1 MKKIFT
7 LFSAL
12 TMCAAANAV
21 EYVTYPAGPA
31 SIDEFNNEF
40 VVEFTGATTVELDEW
55 AWIELK
61 NETQY
66 NASEEDDAYWEFVT
80 AFMTGDN
87 LTAEGNKV
95 HFSLADCIDTLVPGS
110 YYLPVYGGCIYV
122 DGQDVNYM
130 VLSFTVSEPA
140 SGFNFQVYPSTT
152 TTVTPADFAGNEV
165 VLEFAEGTVVTY
177 DDYAWLEMKN
187 SAQYNADPEDEA
199 YVEYVGASDAFDWVV
214 EGNKLHINF
223 FYLLIDATDTYY
235 LHIPA
240 GTIFANGEDQGD
252 ILLTFNVSAEG
263 QSQVEAVELAVE
275 PEIYHDFTITA
286 PEGWTATGLGNNAA
300 AYLLDVY
307 YDYVCGVNLEVA
319 DGKVVGHIPAD
330 IEAGAYVLVVD
341 AGAVVLNDG
350 EGQNVYLMQEVTLVD
365 GNPVGIYSLNA
376 EGQQTI
382 YNLNGQRQSHITK
395 GVNIINGKTV
405 VVNK

>member
-7 LFSAL
+7 FVTAL

-21 EYVTYPAGPA
+21 EYVTYP
-31 SIDEFNNEF
+31 
-40 VVEFTGATTVELDEW
+40 
-55 AWIELK
+55 
-61 NETQY
+61 
-66 NASEEDDAYWEFVT
+66 
-80 AFMTGDN
+80 
-87 LTAEGNKV
+87 
-95 HFSLADCIDTLVPGS
+95 
-110 YYLPVYGGCIYV
+110 
-122 DGQDVNYM
+122 
-130 VLSFTVSEPA
+130 
-140 SGFNFQVYPSTT
+140 STT
-152 TTVTPADFAGNEV
+152 TTVTPADFAANEV
-165 VLEFAEGTVVTY
+165 MLEFAEGTVVTY

-263 QSQVEAVELAVE
+263 QSQAEAVELAVDQQ
-275 PEIYHDFTITA
+275 IYHDFTITA
-286 PEGWTATGLGNNAA
+286 PEGWTATGLGDYAN

-330 IEAGAYVLVVD
+330 IEAGAYILVVEE
-341 AGAVVLNDG
+341 GSVVLNDG
-350 EGQNVYLMQEVTLVD
+350 EGQNAHLMQEVSLVD
-365 GNPVGIYSLNA
+365 GNPVGIHCLHA

-382 YNLNGQRQSHITK
+382 YNLNGHRQSQITK

>member
-1 MKKIFT
+1 MKKFFT
-7 LFSAL
+7 FFSAL
-12 TMCAAANAV
+12 AMCAAANAV

-40 VVEFTGATTVELDEW
+40 VVEFPGATTVELDEW

-66 NASEEDDAYWEFVT
+66 TASEEDDAYWEFVN
-80 AFMTGDN
+80 AFSAGDN
-87 LTAEGNKV
+87 LKAEGNKV
-95 HFSLADCIDTLVPGS
+95 HFSLDGCIDALVPGS
-110 YYLPVYGGCIYV
+110 YYLPVYSGCIYV

-130 VLSFTVSEPA
+130 VLSFTVTEPA

-152 TTVTPADFAGNEV
+152 STITPADFANDV
-165 VLEFAEGTVVTY
+165 VILEFAEGTEVTY

-187 SAQYNADPEDEA
+187 STQYNAAPDDDA
-199 YVEYVGASDAFDWVV
+199 SVEYVGASDAFDWVV
-214 EGNKLHINF
+214 VGNKLYINF
-223 FYLLIDATDTYY
+223 FYLQIDATDTYY

-263 QSQVEAVELAVE
+263 QSQAEAVELAVDQQ
-275 PEIYHDFTITA
+275 IYHDFTITA
-286 PEGWTATGLGNNAA
+286 PEGWTATGLGDHAN

-307 YDYVCGVNLEVA
+307 YDYVCGVNLEVT
-319 DGKVVGHIPAD
+319 DGQIVGHIPAD
-330 IEAGAYVLVVD
+330 IEAGGYMLVVED
-341 AGAVVLNDG
+341 GSVVFNEG
-350 EGQNVYLMQEVTLVD
+350 KGQNAYLMQEVTLVD
-365 GNPVGIYSLNA
+365 GNPVGIHNIHA

-382 YNLNGQRQSHITK
+382 YNLIGQRQSHITH

-405 VVNK
+405 IVK